1 MIIYI
6 IDYCIFIYIY
16 IYVRPRIK
24 LLVPPFPL
32 FSPKQ
37 SKASFFVKGPLRSV
51 GNQISVLLNAPLA
64 KNLGQQQHGNCISS
78 GHENSSRVILN

>member
-1 MIIYI
+1 MEVSNKSFWFHRFPYI
-6 IDYCIFIYIY
+6 
-16 IYVRPRIK
+16 
-24 LLVPPFPL
+24 
-32 FSPKQ
+32 SAQKQ

>member
-6 IDYCIFIYIY
+6 DYCIHLY

-51 GNQISVLLNAPLA
+51 GNQISVLLNAPLD
-64 KNLGQQQHGNCISS
+64 KNLGQLQHGNCISS
-78 GHENSSRVILN
+78 GHENSNRVILN